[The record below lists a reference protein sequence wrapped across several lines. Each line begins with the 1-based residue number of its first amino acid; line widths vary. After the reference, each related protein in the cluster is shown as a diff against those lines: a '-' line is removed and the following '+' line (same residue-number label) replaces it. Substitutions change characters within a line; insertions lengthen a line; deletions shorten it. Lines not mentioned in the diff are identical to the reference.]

1 MRLLKFDHFFEAANI
16 NRDYMKC
23 LWIQL
28 NMISLAQ
35 LELNNNIQMIK
46 LAKLPITSSQAIFKD
61 RKTKTQKEK
70 KIKKLKNIKYC

>member
-1 MRLLKFDHFFEAANI
+1 MGPLTFDHFFEAA

-28 NMISLAQ
+28 NMITLAQ

-46 LAKLPITSSQAIFKD
+46 LAKLPIPLIQAIFKD
-61 RKTKTQKEK
+61 RKTKRQKE
-70 KIKKLKNIKYC
+70 LKN